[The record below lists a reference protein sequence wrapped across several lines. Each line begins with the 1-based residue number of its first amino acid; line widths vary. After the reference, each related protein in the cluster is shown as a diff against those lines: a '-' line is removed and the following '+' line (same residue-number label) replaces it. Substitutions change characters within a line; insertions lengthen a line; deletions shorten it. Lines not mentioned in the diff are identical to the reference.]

1 MIKILKWIG
10 AGIGLFTMFVI
21 VIVTWFIFQA
31 EEVALSEDETEG
43 VEETL
48 VSSTELESM
57 TAMRDSLLMVM
68 DSLRAELD
76 QRNVDLDSLAGIMAF
91 RDAAID
97 ALEGRLQDKDV
108 AIEQLRE
115 VDVNAQEMARTFATM
130 NVEQLSPIM
139 AELTDGV
146 VLDIYKHTSNK
157 RRRFLL
163 QAMGDNRAAKLTN
176 NLVRK

>member
-1 MIKILKWIG
+1 MMKILKWIG
-10 AGIGLFTMFVI
+10 AGIGLFTALVI
-21 VIVTWFIFQA
+21 VFVTMFIFQA
-31 EEVALSEDETEG
+31 EEVALPEDEEAP
-43 VEETL
+43 EETL

-57 TAMRDSLLMVM
+57 TSMRDSLLMVM
-68 DSLRAELD
+68 DSLRTALV
-76 QRNVDLDSLAGIMAF
+76 QRDVDLDSLAGIMAF

-97 ALEGRLQDKDV
+97 ALEGRLQDKDA

-130 NVEQLSPIM
+130 NVEQLSPIV

>member
-1 MIKILKWIG
+1 MMKILKWIG
-10 AGIGLFTMFVI
+10 AGIGLFTALVIVFVTMFV
-21 VIVTWFIFQA
+21 FQA
-31 EEVALSEDETEG
+31 EEVALPEDE
-43 VEETL
+43 VAPEETL

-57 TAMRDSLLMVM
+57 IAMRDSLLMVM
-68 DSLRAELD
+68 ESLRAELV
-76 QRNVDLDSLAGIMAF
+76 QRDVDLDSLAGIMAF

-97 ALEGRLQDKDV
+97 ALEGRLQDKDA

-130 NVEQLSPIM
+130 NVEQLSPIV

-163 QAMGDNRAAKLTN
+163 AAMGDNRAAKLTN